1 MTFEGREEHTSTP
14 LKQIRGISGWPILRA
29 FVSCEGWGFR
39 RSATNPSCARLFR
52 SKRSQQSQPRAIP
65 SNCPRCSAIPVC
77 YASPAHCRASS
88 PANLGQSRP
97 WQPELPMQ
105 RKTERPVG
113 FHGNYR
119 SGIIPHRYASIAST
133 RANRNAVARKA
144 WPPAKKGLQ
153 FGRAL

>member
-29 FVSCEGWGFR
+29 FVSCEGWGLDAAPRTR
-39 RSATNPSCARLFR
+39 RVPASFAASAASSLNHAQYLPTA
-52 SKRSQQSQPRAIP
+52 
-65 SNCPRCSAIPVC
+65 PRCSSIPAC

-113 FHGNYR
+113 FYGNYR
-119 SGIIPHRYASIAST
+119 GGNIPRRYASIAST